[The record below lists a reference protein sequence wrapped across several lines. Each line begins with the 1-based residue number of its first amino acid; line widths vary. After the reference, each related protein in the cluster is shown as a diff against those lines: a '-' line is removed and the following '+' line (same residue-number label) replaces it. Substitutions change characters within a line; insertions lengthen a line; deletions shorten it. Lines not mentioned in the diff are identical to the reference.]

1 MESAFNLQSFGSA
14 SVGGLISLVIIAS
27 SHMLSVLSDKQQ
39 APVQVESYSPRRHIV
54 SAAEGPPAA
63 YQRYACGQTSVS
75 SATSKDII
83 PVNHVTRSLLIASLL
98 PKDFTGFGFV
108 KPSGACRKAK
118 ESLHALHKAGSNQHW

>member
-1 MESAFNLQSFGSA
+1 
-14 SVGGLISLVIIAS
+14 
-27 SHMLSVLSDKQQ
+27 MLSVLSYKQQ
-39 APVQVESYSPRRHIV
+39 APEQAESYSPRRHIV

-63 YQRYACGQTSVS
+63 DQRSAYGQSSVS
-75 SATSKDII
+75 NITPAKENI

>member
-1 MESAFNLQSFGSA
+1 M
-14 SVGGLISLVIIAS
+14 IIAS
-27 SHMLSVLSDKQQ
+27 RYMLSVLSYKQQ
-39 APVQVESYSPRRHIV
+39 APEQAESYSPPPPSSI
-54 SAAEGPPAA
+54 SGGGPSCRGPA
-63 YQRYACGQTSVS
+63 CPHTVNLVL
-75 SATSKDII
+75 ATPPSKIEKI